1 MTWRDT
7 RLVFRDAYV
16 YAFVQTRVY
25 SNLPEDYGISAGD
38 RYVFGRLDRLE
49 METADKWCI

>member
-49 METADKWCI
+49 METADKCI